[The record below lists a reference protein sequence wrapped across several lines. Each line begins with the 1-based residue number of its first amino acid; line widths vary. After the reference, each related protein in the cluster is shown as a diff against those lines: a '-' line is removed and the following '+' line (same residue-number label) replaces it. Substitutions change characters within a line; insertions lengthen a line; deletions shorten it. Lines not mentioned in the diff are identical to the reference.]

1 MNSPI
6 RVVKAEKSAGARL
19 GDSANANEHI
29 AHRRSAELVIGLCG
43 PIGCGISS
51 VIRALENKLR
61 DWGYEVENI
70 KVSTLLQET
79 AKSLLPDFHPEDR
92 EGSAEFLRI
101 WRLQDLGNHLRQKL
115 GDDVG
120 AQLAVKAISL
130 TRMKKFPNQSPEA
143 VIPNRTVYLIDQLKH
158 PQEARLLQGIYGN
171 LFFMIGSLCGYEQRK
186 KNLGVEPGEAEL
198 LIQRDKEEKS
208 KDGRRVGNGQQL
220 EKTLKLAD
228 FFVRNSHQNTK
239 LIERSLERF
248 LDLVHGFP
256 GSSPTRHECGMY
268 AAYTAGLRSVCL
280 SRQVG
285 AAILSPA
292 GNLIA
297 TGCNE
302 VPKAGGGQYEEGSQP
317 DHRCVNL
324 SFGKCFNDDEKNLLR
339 DEINRVLI
347 KSGVDAT
354 LARKCADEI
363 RTGTRLGDLIEF
375 SRAVHAEM
383 DAITKVAREGGRSL
397 HGAFLYTTTYPC
409 HNCARHIVA
418 AGIRAVY
425 FVEPYEKSLAEK
437 LHADA
442 IDHEPQVEPEW
453 SESNPFYKV
462 AFIHFE
468 GVAPHRFA
476 SLFLS
481 KEDRK
486 DKTGK
491 AIRPDKKEASIR
503 DPEYLDDYRE
513 LEIRVVQRLDEKGAI
528 PSV

>member
-1 MNSPI
+1 
-6 RVVKAEKSAGARL
+6 
-19 GDSANANEHI
+19 
-29 AHRRSAELVIGLCG
+29 
-43 PIGCGISS
+43 
-51 VIRALENKLR
+51 
-61 DWGYEVENI
+61 
-70 KVSTLLQET
+70 
-79 AKSLLPDFHPEDR
+79 
-92 EGSAEFLRI
+92 
-101 WRLQDLGNHLRQKL
+101 
-115 GDDVG
+115 
-120 AQLAVKAISL
+120 
-130 TRMKKFPNQSPEA
+130 
-143 VIPNRTVYLIDQLKH
+143 
-158 PQEARLLQGIYGN
+158 
-171 LFFMIGSLCGYEQRK
+171 
-186 KNLGVEPGEAEL
+186 
-198 LIQRDKEEKS
+198 
-208 KDGRRVGNGQQL
+208 
-220 EKTLKLAD
+220 
-228 FFVRNSHQNTK
+228 
-239 LIERSLERF
+239 
-248 LDLVHGFP
+248 
-256 GSSPTRHECGMY
+256 MY

-347 KSGVDAT
+347 ESGVDSA

-486 DKTGK
+486 DKVERLS
-491 AIRPDKKEASIR
+491 ARQEASVYPR
-503 DPEYLDDYRE
+503 P
-513 LEIRVVQRLDEKGAI
+513 RV
-528 PSV
+528 S